1 MSVSI
6 KFPNPRNVLKIFY
19 ILEWVF
25 QNIFSLENFK
35 TLLLEDIFD
44 QEIIY
49 YSKNI
54 YILVLKIASGIMI
67 PKY

>member
-54 YILVLKIASGIMI
+54 YILVLKIASRIMI